1 MRIIAGLSVRA
12 EIMNDT
18 KIILERLVCAKSL
31 RTIGEELSAAGKVVL
46 AGVWGSADALLAGAL
61 AELTGKRILVVTR
74 TDDDADDL
82 ADDLSLFAGQ
92 SVAHLPPWETGLAD
106 ERISDEVTGERMR
119 FCQQLL
125 AAQPPRLMVA
135 PVLSILQPVP
145 DVRALAAGRLTLAAG
160 DGRSVESLIEWLVD
174 AGYEH
179 VDQVDA
185 FGQFAHRGGIVDVL
199 APSEAAAWRIEFFGD
214 EIDSIRT
221 VDLDTQRSI
230 DPVESVDIL
239 ACRMGDAWAGGA
251 DVIDCLPADTLIILP
266 EPTDLCTLAD
276 DMVRRCAEDRH
287 QDEGEGHR
295 IDLFD
300 AEMIF
305 DKLAGMATVEMHRF
319 HPRQAEASDL
329 EIRSVE
335 RLSTNIP
342 QAMDTLG
349 ELAQTN
355 DLWVFCETDAERQR
369 FAQLVADTSAELAGR
384 VTIALGHVRSGFH
397 WPGESLVVIG
407 HHEIFHRYNQRRRV
421 RPVRRGRP
429 IESLADLE
437 RTDYVVH
444 VSHGIAKFEG
454 LRMLEQDGR
463 TEEYLTLRF
472 AGNAVLHVP
481 ASEIH
486 LVQKYIGT
494 RGKRPVLSKLGGR
507 LWSKQK
513 ERVSEAVKD
522 LAAEMIRTQAMRNAA
537 PGQAYARSSL
547 IQQQFADEFLYTET
561 EDQLT
566 ALAEIE
572 SDMAAPQPM
581 DRLLCGDVGFGKTEL
596 AMRAAMR
603 TVEAGRQVAILVPTT
618 VLADQHYRTFTER
631 FADFPVRVEVLSR
644 FRTASE
650 QARICKA
657 ASEGQVDIVIG
668 THRLLS
674 ADVQFAD
681 LGLAVV
687 DEEQRFGV
695 EHKEHLKRMRATIDV
710 LTMTATPIP
719 RTLHM
724 ALLGLRDISALA
736 TPPLDRR
743 AIHTEV
749 CPYDDELIRMAIH
762 RELNR
767 QGQVFFLHNRVM
779 DIQSVADRIR
789 QLAGDARVAVAHGQM
804 TEGQL
809 EKTMLRFVRGE
820 IDVLVCTTIIESGL
834 DIPTANT
841 IIIHEADRFGLS
853 GLHQLRGRVGRYRH
867 RAFCYL
873 LLPTRR
879 TVSPIAAR
887 RLKAIEEFSDLGAG
901 FQIAMR
907 DLEIRGAGNILG
919 KEQSGYIATVGY
931 ELYCELLE
939 QAVGKLQ
946 GKTALRRRPVHVE
959 LGIDAF
965 VPKSYMPSDRQRMEC
980 YRRIGRCEDVAQLAE
995 ILADWRDAFGPPP
1008 AVAQTLLDIAEVRL
1022 RAGQCG
1028 IESIVLHGT
1037 DLVFAIHDFA
1047 RAQPVLDGPIGTV
1060 RLPDNQTAHWRLPA
1074 NCLEMPTLMTILLKR
1089 LRDATKS
1096 L

>member
-1 MRIIAGLSVRA
+1 MTDTQAILDALLGDSPLGDICRQLDLAGSV
-12 EIMNDT
+12 
-18 KIILERLVCAKSL
+18 S
-31 RTIGEELSAAGKVVL
+31 L

-61 AELTGKRILVVTR
+61 AQWTGRRVLLVTR
-74 TDDDADDL
+74 TDDEADDL
-82 ADDLSLFAGQ
+82 ADDLTLFTGQ
-92 SVAHLPPWETGLAD
+92 PVGHLPPWETGLAD
-106 ERISDEVTGERMR
+106 ACVSDEVTGERMR
-119 FCQQLL
+119 FCQRLVT
-125 AAQPPRLMVA
+125 AQGPKLMVA
-135 PVLSILQPVP
+135 SVLSILQPLP
-145 DVRALAAGRLTLAAG
+145 DIQALAAGRLTLSVG
-160 DGRSVESLIEWLVD
+160 DQQSVERLTEWLVD

-179 VDQVDA
+179 VDEVDA
-185 FGQFAHRGGIVDVL
+185 FGQFAHRGGIIDVL
-199 APSEAAAWRIEFFGD
+199 APSESAAWRIEFFGD

-221 VDLDTQRSI
+221 IDLDTQRSVAAA
-230 DPVESVDIL
+230 DAVEIL
-239 ACRMGDAWAGGA
+239 ACHMGDTWAGGT
-251 DVIDCLPADTLIILP
+251 DITDFLPADAIIVLP
-266 EPTDLCTLAD
+266 EPTDLRTLAD
-276 DMVRRCAEDRH
+276 DMVRRCREDRH
-287 QDEGEGHR
+287 RDDGEGHW

-300 AEMIF
+300 AEAMF
-305 DKLAGMATVEMHRF
+305 DKLAVMAMVEMYRF
-319 HPRQAEASDL
+319 HPRRTEAMDL

-342 QAMDTLG
+342 QAMDTLA

-355 DLWVFCETDAERQR
+355 QLWVFCETEAERQR
-369 FAQLVADTSAELAGR
+369 FSQLVADTSADLAGR

-397 WPGESLVVIG
+397 WPSQSLVAIG
-407 HHEIFHRYNQRRRV
+407 HHEIFRRYNQRRRV

-494 RGKRPVLSKLGGR
+494 RGKRPTLSRLGGR

-537 PGQAYARSSL
+537 PGQAYPRMSV

-572 SDMAAPQPM
+572 NDMAAPRPM

-603 TVEAGRQVAILVPTT
+603 TVEAGKQVAVLVPTT

-657 ASEGQVDIVIG
+657 AGDGQIDVLIG

-674 ADVQFAD
+674 SDVQFAD
-681 LGLAVV
+681 LGLAVI

-749 CPYDDELIRMAIH
+749 CPYDDELIRTAIH

-946 GKTALRRRPVHVE
+946 GRKGLRRRPVHVE

-965 VPKSYMPSDRQRMEC
+965 IPKSYIPSDRQRMEC
-980 YRRIGRCEDVAQLAE
+980 YRRIGRCEEVGQLVGV
-995 ILADWRDAFGPPP
+995 LDDWRDAFGPPP
-1008 AVAQTLLDIAEVRL
+1008 SVAQTLLDIAEVRL
-1022 RAGQCG
+1022 RAGLCG
-1028 IESIVLHGT
+1028 IDSIILHGT
-1037 DLVFAIHDFA
+1037 DLVFGIRDFA
-1047 RAQPVLDGPIGTV
+1047 QAQAVLDGPIGTV

-1096 L
+1096 V

>member
-1 MRIIAGLSVRA
+1 MP
-12 EIMNDT
+12 NT
-18 KIILERLVCAKSL
+18 KTILERLLAADVL
-31 RTIGEELSAAGKVVL
+31 TEIDERLAAGRHVAL

-61 AELTGKRILVVTR
+61 SARTERHVLVATR
-74 TDDDADDL
+74 TDDEADELAEDL
-82 ADDLSLFAGQ
+82 QLFTDQ
-92 SVAHLPPWETGLAD
+92 PVAHLPPWETG
-106 ERISDEVTGERMR
+106 EFEEGVGDEVTGERMR
-119 FCQQLL
+119 FCQRLVSGQ
-125 AAQPPRLMVA
+125 APMLMVA
-135 PVLSILQPVP
+135 PVLSLLQPVP
-145 DVRALAAGRLTLAAG
+145 DISALAAGRLILTPG
-160 DGRSVESLIEWLVD
+160 QEHSVESLTEWLVD

-199 APSEAAAWRIEFFGD
+199 APGEATAWRIEFFGD

-221 VDLDTQRSI
+221 IDLDTQRSVA
-230 DPVESVDIL
+230 PAESVEIL
-239 ACRMGDAWAGGA
+239 SYRMGQVWTGA
-251 DVIDCLPADTLIILP
+251 TDIFDCLPAETIIVLP
-266 EPTDLCTLAD
+266 EPTDLRTLAD
-276 DMVRRCAEDRH
+276 DMVRRCNEDRH
-287 QDEGEGHR
+287 RDEGDGHR

-300 AEMIF
+300 AQAVF
-305 DKLAGMATVEMHRF
+305 DKMDRFGVVTMHRF
-319 HPRQAEASDL
+319 HPKTGEEVIDL

-342 QAMDTLG
+342 QAMDTLA
-349 ELAQTN
+349 ELAATN
-355 DLWVFCETDAERQR
+355 ELWVFCETNAERQR
-369 FAQLVADTSAELAGR
+369 FEQLVSDTSADLAGR
-384 VTIALGHVRSGFH
+384 IVIALGHVRSGFH
-397 WPGESLVVIG
+397 WPRRSLVAIG
-407 HHEIFHRYNQRRRV
+407 HHEIFHRYNQRRHV

-429 IESLADLE
+429 IESLADLD

-444 VSHGIAKFEG
+444 VTHGIAKFEG

-463 TEEYLTLRF
+463 SEEYLTLRF
-472 AGNAVLHVP
+472 AGNAALHVP

-494 RGKRPVLSKLGGR
+494 RGKRPALSKLGGR

-513 ERVSEAVKD
+513 QRVSEAVKD

-537 PGQAYARSSL
+537 PGQAYARSSA

-566 ALAEIE
+566 AMAEIE
-572 SDMAAPQPM
+572 SDMAASQPM

-603 TVEAGRQVAILVPTT
+603 AVEAGKQVGVLVPTT

-650 QARICKA
+650 QAAICKA
-657 ASEGQVDIVIG
+657 AREGQVDILIG

-674 ADVQFAD
+674 SDVQFAN
-681 LGLAVV
+681 LGLAVI

-695 EHKEHLKRMRATIDV
+695 EHKEHLKRMRASIDV

-749 CPYDDELIRMAIH
+749 VPYEDELIRMAIH

-804 TEGQL
+804 TEGRL
-809 EKTMLRFVRGE
+809 EKTMLRFVRRE

-841 IIIHEADRFGLS
+841 IIINEADRFGLS

-879 TVSPIAAR
+879 SVSPIAAR

-919 KEQSGYIATVGY
+919 REQSGHIATVGY

-939 QAVGKLQ
+939 QAVSKLQ
-946 GKTALRRRPVHVE
+946 GRDSARRRRVHVE

-965 VPKSYMPSDRQRMEC
+965 VPKSYIPSDRQRMEW
-980 YRRIGRCEDVAQLAE
+980 YRRIGRCEDIAQLAQV
-995 ILADWRDAFGPPP
+995 ADDWRDAYGPPP
-1008 AVAQTLLDIAEVRL
+1008 VVAQTLLDIAELRL
-1022 RAGQCG
+1022 RAAACG
-1028 IESIVLHGT
+1028 IESIILHGT
-1037 DLVFAIHDFA
+1037 DLVFAIRDFA
-1047 RAQPVLDGPIGTV
+1047 LAEPVFDGPVGTV
-1060 RLPDNQTAHWRLPA
+1060 RLPDNHTAHWRLPPA
-1074 NCLEMPTLMTILLKR
+1074 CLEMPTLMTILLKR